1 MKKKSGWSSKI
12 TEKRLKGVVY
22 ALLVSFILV
31 IVAISPLGLGT
42 ENMSLRQIMI
52 IFSFASW
59 ILFLILGIILG
70 VLTLKSKVKGKLKA
84 YLLLTG
90 FSSAGFFIA
99 IILHNLIFAL
109 FGVEEAVF
117 FIIAIVICPICFL
130 IGAIGSIVMFRRK
143 RKK

>member
-1 MKKKSGWSSKI
+1 MKKKLGWRSKI
-12 TEKRLKGVVY
+12 TEKRLKEVVY
-22 ALLVSFILV
+22 VLLINFILV
-31 IVAISPLGLGT
+31 IISISPLGLST

-59 ILFLILGIILG
+59 ILFFLLGTMLI

-90 FSSAGFFIA
+90 FSSAGVFIA
-99 IILHNLIFAL
+99 IILHNLVSAL
-109 FGVEEAVF
+109 FNVEEPVF
-117 FIIAIVICPICFL
+117 FIIAIIVCPICFL
-130 IGAIGSIVMFRRK
+130 IGLIRSIVMFRRK